1 MARQIGNI
9 LKEKRNRI
17 KMSQSQLSKELEKQG
32 YPIKQAAISSW
43 ETDVN
48 MPNAGQFLALCEIL
62 GIADIYSTFIG
73 VNPNNALSQLNDEG
87 QEKVFEYIDLL
98 AQSGRYQRKVAEVI
112 PFTRTIRL
120 FNIPASA
127 GVGEFLDSDDYEEI
141 TVGAE
146 VPACADFG
154 IRISGDSME
163 PRFVN
168 GQIVWVE
175 QTQQVSDGE
184 IGIFFLDGNAY
195 CKKLQDTTDN
205 ISLISL
211 NPKYA
216 PIAITENSSFHIFGR
231 VVG

>member
-9 LKEKRNRI
+9 LKEKRKYI
-17 KMSQSQLSKELEKQG
+17 KMSQSQLSKELEKHG
-32 YPIKQAAISSW
+32 YPVKQAAISSW
-43 ETDVN
+43 ETDIN
-48 MPNAGQFLALCEIL
+48 MPSAGQFLALCEIL
-62 GIADIYSTFIG
+62 GIADIYSAFIG
-73 VNPNNALSQLNDEG
+73 TNPNNALSQLNDEG

-98 AQSGRYQRKVAEVI
+98 VQSGKYQRRSAEVI

-127 GVGEFLDSDDYEEI
+127 GVGEFLDSEDYEEI
-141 TVGAE
+141 TVGSE

-163 PRFVN
+163 SQFVN

-175 QTQQVSDGE
+175 QTEHVADGE
-184 IGIFFLDGNAY
+184 IGIFYLDGNAY
-195 CKKLQDTTDN
+195 CKKLQNTTDN
-205 ISLISL
+205 TSLISL
-211 NPKYA
+211 NPNYA
-216 PIAITENSSFHIFGR
+216 PIVITETSNFHVFGR

>member
-1 MARQIGNI
+1 
-9 LKEKRNRI
+9 
-17 KMSQSQLSKELEKQG
+17 MSQSQLSKELEKQG

-73 VNPNNALSQLNDEG
+73 VNPNNTLSQLNDEG

-98 AQSGRYQRKVAEVI
+98 AQSGKYQRKVAEVI

-141 TVGAE
+141 TVETAVATVSLLSGKGAE
-146 VPACADFG
+146 ST
-154 IRISGDSME
+154 R
-163 PRFVN
+163 R
-168 GQIVWVE
+168 
-175 QTQQVSDGE
+175 
-184 IGIFFLDGNAY
+184 
-195 CKKLQDTTDN
+195 
-205 ISLISL
+205 
-211 NPKYA
+211 
-216 PIAITENSSFHIFGR
+216 
-231 VVG
+231 